1 MDPTPAALRAI
12 TVVPTSQLSRL
23 LWLQAPP
30 ARRTD
35 LFLLSHP
42 ALSIASHIR
51 HRIAA
56 MYASE
61 RTSPLGSIHAHEMLH
76 EFLTAKRAE
85 LIERCRVKVS
95 KRSAPKAIETERA
108 YGIPH
113 FIDQLIET
121 LQAEPERSKEVSGA
135 ADGSSKSA
143 LSEMGASAARH
154 GRELSQ
160 QGYTVE
166 QVVRDYGDLCQAIT
180 DSAFQCGARI
190 EVDEFRTLNRCLD
203 NAIAE
208 SVTEWAYQNSVAH
221 AEKKARSVDAHVDFF
236 VFELRKLIH
245 TATLAVIAIKAGNVG
260 ISGAT
265 GAVLDRSL
273 IELRNPLDRSLAGL
287 RGTFGSTAQ
296 HKLISLAAF
305 VAESEISASLEAQGR
320 ECKLAVSAVDPGL
333 AVDADQAML
342 FSAVGILLDN
352 AFKFTRR
359 NTEVSLNA
367 YAAGDRIHIDVG
379 DNCGGLS
386 VGEAEKM
393 FLPSAHDGAIGAARG
408 LSICQHSVQ
417 SNRGVLSVRN
427 IPGSGCVF
435 TIDLPRHTLGSLS

>member
-1 MDPTPAALRAI
+1 
-12 TVVPTSQLSRL
+12 
-23 LWLQAPP
+23 
-30 ARRTD
+30 
-35 LFLLSHP
+35 
-42 ALSIASHIR
+42 
-51 HRIAA
+51 

-61 RTSPLGSIHAHEMLH
+61 RTSLLGSIHAQKMLH
-76 EFLTAKRAE
+76 EFLTANRTE

-95 KRSAPKAIETERA
+95 KRSGPKEIKTERA

-135 ADGSSKSA
+135 PDGSTKSA

-154 GRELSQ
+154 GKELSR

-180 DSAFQCGARI
+180 DAAFQYRARI

-208 SVTEWAYQNSVAH
+208 SVTEWAYQNNLAH
-221 AEKKARSVDAHVDFF
+221 ANKKGRSADAQVDFF

-273 IELRNPLDRSLAGL
+273 IELRNLLDRSLAGL
-287 RGTFGSTAQ
+287 RGTSASTAQ
-296 HKLISLAAF
+296 HKLISVAAF
-305 VAESEISASLEAQGR
+305 VAESEISASLEAQSR
-320 ECKLAVSAVDPGL
+320 KCKLVVSAVDPEL

-352 AFKFTRR
+352 AFKFTRH

-367 YAAGDRIHIDVG
+367 YATGDRIHIDVG

-386 VGEAEKM
+386 AGHAEKM
-393 FLPSAHDGAIGAARG
+393 FLPSMVGDARQVGRG
-408 LSICQHSVQ
+408 LSICQQSVQ
-417 SNRGVLSVRN
+417 SNHGLLSVRDV
-427 IPGSGCVF
+427 PGSGCVF
-435 TIDLPRHTLGSLS
+435 TIDLPRHTLPSLI